1 MTIKDIKDFVQPAS
15 GPYNQTVEMK
25 AAQGYRVMPD
35 APAIADGYTRISL
48 VPADLDGINGQWEVV
63 DRLTS
68 DIEAEQLA
76 AKMATF
82 PAQKAVI
89 FRLTMRRNFGDGA
102 ETNREIDA
110 KAVENFFVS
119 KQVAGTITVQELA
132 DASVLERLFAEL
144 ATWNGTGETWSLP
157 WGVLP

>member
-1 MTIKDIKDFVQPAS
+1 LNGI
-15 GPYNQTVEMK
+15 YNPPDELK
-25 AAQGYRVMPD
+25 HAAGYRVMPD
-35 APAIADGYTRISL
+35 PPPVQDGYTRVSII
-48 VPADLDGINGQWEVV
+48 PIEGDGVKGAWEVV

-119 KQVAGTITVQELA
+119 KQVNGTITVQELA

>member
-1 MTIKDIKDFVQPAS
+1 VLGDGDGETGSWI
-15 GPYNQTVEMK
+15 QTVRPN
-25 AAQGYRVMPD
+25 A
-35 APAIADGYTRISL
+35 
-48 VPADLDGINGQWEVV
+48 
-63 DRLTS
+63 

-82 PAQKAVI
+82 PAQKAMI

-119 KQVAGTITVQELA
+119 KQVNGTITVQELA

>member
-1 MTIKDIKDFVQPAS
+1 VL
-15 GPYNQTVEMK
+15 G
-25 AAQGYRVMPD
+25 
-35 APAIADGYTRISL
+35 DG
-48 VPADLDGINGQWEVV
+48 DGETGSWIQAV
-63 DRLTS
+63 RPTS

>member
-25 AAQGYRVMPD
+25 AAQGYRVMPG
-35 APAIADGYTRISL
+35 APAIADGYTRISM

-76 AKMATF
+76 AKIATF
-82 PAQKAVI
+82 PAPQAYK
-89 FRLTMRRNFGDGA
+89 FRELMRKHFGPDA
-102 ETNREIDA
+102 ETNREITAD
-110 KAVENFFVS
+110 AVEYHFATATGLSGDDVRDGIFLKELFV
-119 KQVAGTITVQELA
+119 KLA
-132 DASVLERLFAEL
+132 N
-144 ATWNGTGETWSLP
+144 WNGTGETWTLP